1 MSNQP
6 ILTPDELTHLSDK
19 ELSKHLKRVLKV
31 METKEQKSHDWS
43 EWEHIY
49 WLLQTERLKR
59 LKGKNY

>member
-6 ILTPDELTHLSDK
+6 IFAPDELTRLSDK
-19 ELSKHLKRVLKV
+19 ELSKQLKRVLKV
-31 METKEQKSHDWS
+31 MESKEQKSHDRS